1 MGFSKVKLK
10 MMGSF
15 SNLLQDEANI
25 LQDEMAMQNSA
36 TSFNP
41 ELKIVTWWMLS
52 FLTRSK
58 AGFEFFQS

>member
-1 MGFSKVKLK
+1 

-25 LQDEMAMQNSA
+25 LQEEMAMKNSA
-36 TSFNP
+36 AKSPNP
-41 ELKIVTWWMLS
+41 NHKIIFWWMLS

-58 AGFEFFQS
+58 ARFQFC

>member
-1 MGFSKVKLK
+1 